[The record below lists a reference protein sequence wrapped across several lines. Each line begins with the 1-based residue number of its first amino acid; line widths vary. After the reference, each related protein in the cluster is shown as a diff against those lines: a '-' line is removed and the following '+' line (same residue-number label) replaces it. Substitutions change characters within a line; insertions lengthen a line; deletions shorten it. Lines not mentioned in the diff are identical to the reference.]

1 MQGDVMPVK
10 IKRQKQIRAFLLEK
24 FGESRGNALF
34 DIQERTLHTLIA
46 NERNKTAS
54 QMKTLARTIL
64 PCIALYI

>member
-1 MQGDVMPVK
+1 MPVK

-34 DIQERTLHTLIA
+34 DIQERTLRTLIA

-54 QMKTLARTIL
+54 
-64 PCIALYI
+64 